1 MSADIIPFPDREMPI
16 GALAALLLGNG
27 YRSTHVFNGR
37 ELRFLNTIRPMT
49 EKTLALLQARMREDE
64 HRYRRGR
71 MAKLEAEMAEA
82 K

>member
-27 YRSTHVFNGR
+27 YASNHVFDER
-37 ELRFLNTIRPMT
+37 ELRILSNIRPMT
-49 EKTLALLQARMREDE
+49 EETLALLQARMREDE
-64 HRYRRGR
+64 HYYRRGR